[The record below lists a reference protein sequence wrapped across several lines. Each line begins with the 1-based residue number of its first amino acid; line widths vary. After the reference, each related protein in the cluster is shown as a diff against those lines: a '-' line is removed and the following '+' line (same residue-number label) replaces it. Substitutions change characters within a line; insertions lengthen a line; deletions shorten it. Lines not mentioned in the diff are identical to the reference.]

1 MRPCEDWGLVLDRL
15 AAALLV
21 QPLLVAAA
29 LHPAGH
35 LLAREVVTCA
45 NLFGQARRGLSCAL
59 QQHLDTL
66 GPGSSSAGGG
76 GLQDIP
82 CRKRPRFYFHVF
94 KYFSE

>member
-1 MRPCEDWGLVLDRL
+1 MVPRPQAEMRPCEDWGFVLDRL

-21 QPLLVAAA
+21 PDSVSEQPLLVAAA

-66 GPGSSSAGGG
+66 RNT
-76 GLQDIP
+76 II
-82 CRKRPRFYFHVF
+82 RKYRL
-94 KYFSE
+94 